1 MGSLEISR
9 VSKSFN
15 STSVLSDISLSVNA
29 GELFFILGPSGC
41 GKSTLLRIIA
51 GLEKPDVG
59 TVYLSGTDLGPIPP
73 HKRGIGMVFQ
83 SYALWPHMTV
93 ARNVGFGLETTKLSK
108 AEQRAR
114 VAEVLA
120 LVRLEGLEE
129 RYPHELS
136 GGQQQRV
143 SLARALAV
151 RPALLLLDEPLS
163 NVDPGLRSDVRSEI
177 RRLQR
182 ATGMT
187 MVYVTHDQEDA
198 LTMASRIAL
207 LRKGQVAQVGTP
219 RELYEAPKSSF
230 CAQFVGDTNL
240 LQCVTEFK
248 GSSSSEVAVTLT
260 EVSSK
265 PSFILPLH
273 AAHPSFRTHHVATLI
288 SVRPE
293 AITLSSPGSGLV
305 DGVVTEVVY
314 GGAHADVA
322 VALAGGLVVR
332 AKSSAHFDVAP
343 GSSVGIQIA
352 ASGVA
357 LLEGKD

>member
-1 MGSLEISR
+1 MGSLEISH
-9 VSKSFN
+9 VSKSFA
-15 STSVLSDISLSVNA
+15 STSVLSEISFSVNA

-51 GLEKPDVG
+51 GLERPDAG
-59 TVYLSGTDLGPIPP
+59 TVYLSGVDLNPIPP

-93 ARNVGFGLETTKLSK
+93 ARNVGFGLETSKLSK
-108 AEQRAR
+108 AEQRGR

-177 RRLQR
+177 RSLQR

-207 LRKGQVAQVGTP
+207 LHKGCVEQVGTP
-219 RELYEAPKSSF
+219 RELYDAPKSSF
-230 CAQFVGDTNL
+230 CAQFLGDTNL
-240 LQCVTEFK
+240 LQCLAA
-248 GSSSSEVAVTLT
+248 VADGDHSMQSVRLT
-260 EVSSK
+260 ELPGTPILKLPCPAACSTEDSTLVS
-265 PSFILPLH
+265 I
-273 AAHPSFRTHHVATLI
+273 
-288 SVRPE
+288 RPE
-293 AITLSSPGSGLV
+293 AITLSAPRSGLV

-314 GGAHADVA
+314 GGSHADVT
-322 VALAGGLVVR
+322 VALGERVSVR
-332 AKSSAHFDVAP
+332 AKSSAHVDLAV
-343 GSSVGIQIA
+343 GSAVGVHIA

-357 LLEGKD
+357 LLVAEERA

>member
-9 VSKSFN
+9 VSKSFD
-15 STSVLSDISLSVNA
+15 STPVLSDISLSVNA

-51 GLEKPDVG
+51 GLEKPDAG
-59 TVYLSGTDLGPIPP
+59 TVCLNGADLNPMPP
-73 HKRGIGMVFQ
+73 NRRGIGMVFQ

-93 ARNVGFGLETTKLSK
+93 ARNVGFGLETSKLSRS
-108 AEQRAR
+108 EQRAR

-163 NVDPGLRSDVRSEI
+163 NVDPGLRADVRSEI

-207 LRKGQVAQVGTP
+207 LRKGQVEQVGTP
-219 RELYEAPKSSF
+219 RELYDAPKSSF
-230 CAQFVGDTNL
+230 CAQFLGDTNL
-240 LQCVTEFK
+240 LQCTMELA
-248 GSSSSEVAVTLT
+248 GSNHAEVAITLSEVPL
-260 EVSSK
+260 K
-265 PSFILPLH
+265 PSLPL
-273 AAHPSFRTHHVATLI
+273 TLPAPCPALLTTTGSTLV

-293 AITLSSPGSGLV
+293 AITLCAPGSGLV
-305 DGVVTEVVY
+305 DGVVAEVVY
-314 GGAHADVA
+314 GGSHADVA
-322 VALAGGLVVR
+322 VALGEKVVVR
-332 AKSSAHFDVAP
+332 AKSAAQFDVAP
-343 GSSVGIQIA
+343 GNPVGVQIA

-357 LLEGKD
+357 LLGVKD